1 MLHGD
6 FPRPPLGE
14 SVLQFPPE
22 YIPGKTPVQVVPL
35 LPWTWTKKSVLD
47 QLIKP
52 IKSVIPDTQPTG
64 FPQEPE
70 YHVKSV
76 PYNTGF
82 KPGELIRLN
91 FPPTAPRISGFI

>member
-6 FPRPPLGE
+6 FPKPQVGE

-22 YIPGKTPVQVVPL
+22 VVPGKVPVQVVPL
-35 LPWTWTKKSVLD
+35 QPWTWTKQSVLD
-47 QLIKP
+47 QLMKP
-52 IKSVIPDTQPTG
+52 IKSKIPDNEPTG
-64 FPQEPE
+64 FPTEPQV
-70 YHVKSV
+70 HVKPV

-91 FPPTAPRISGFI
+91 FPPTARISGFI